1 MSEAYDWSWLRA
13 GVPAIDLDTYLAL
26 PEDLSRVIEVKD
38 GLLVHCDSPSPNHI
52 AIADVIEQS
61 LREAIRKRATGQ
73 PCLKAGGELDML
85 VSEVPFN
92 FRRPDAIVYRC
103 VEDHR
108 DKWKTKPTA
117 GDTLLVVEVVSPAT
131 VTADCVDKR
140 AEYARLGIEQYWI
153 VRMENN
159 DGRVKS
165 IEILRLNTAAVYVS
179 TETRFRSH
187 SPTAIAITDPLDVT
201 ITWDALD
208 ADLD

>member
-1 MSEAYDWSWLRA
+1 MRA
-13 GVPAIDLDTYLAL
+13 GVPGIDLETYSAM
-26 PEDLSRVIEVKD
+26 PEDVSRVIEVKD

-52 AIADVIEQS
+52 AIADVIKQA
-61 LREAIRKRATGQ
+61 LRAAIRKRSTGR
-73 PCLKAGGELDML
+73 PHLGAGGGLDML
-85 VSEVPFN
+85 ISEIPFN
-92 FRRPDAIVYRC
+92 IRRPDAIVYRRIR
-103 VEDHR
+103 DFR

-165 IEILRLNTAAVYVS
+165 IEILRLNTAGVYVS
-179 TETRFRSH
+179 AETRFRSH
-187 SPTAIAITDPLDVT
+187 DPLAIAITDPLDVT

>member
-1 MSEAYDWSWLRA
+1 MAM
-13 GVPAIDLDTYLAL
+13 
-26 PEDLSRVIEVKD
+26 PEDLARVIEVKD
-38 GLLVHCDSPSPNHI
+38 GLLVHRDSPSPNHI
-52 AIADVIEQS
+52 AIADAIKQC

-103 VEDHR
+103 IEDPR

-140 AEYARLGIEQYWI
+140 AEYAR
-153 VRMENN
+153 
-159 DGRVKS
+159 
-165 IEILRLNTAAVYVS
+165 
-179 TETRFRSH
+179 
-187 SPTAIAITDPLDVT
+187 AIAITDPLGVT

-208 ADLD
+208 GERISAAESRSRRPTSGESRL

>member
-13 GVPAIDLDTYLAL
+13 GVPEIDMDTYLAM

-38 GLLVHCDSPSPNHI
+38 GLPVHCESLSPNHI
-52 AIADVIEQS
+52 AITDAIKQS
-61 LREAIRKRATGQ
+61 LREAVRKRDHGQ
-73 PCLKAGGELDML
+73 PCLKASGELDML

-103 VEDHR
+103 IDDPR

-117 GDTLLVVEVVSPAT
+117 ADTLLVVEVVSPAT

-140 AEYARLGIEQYWI
+140 AEYTRLGIEQYWI

-165 IEILRLNTAAVYVS
+165 IEILRLNTAGVYVT

-187 SPTAIAITDPLDVT
+187 SPIAVAITDPLDVG

>member
-1 MSEAYDWSWLRA
+1 MSEEYDWSWLRA
-13 GVPAIDLDTYLAL
+13 GVPGIDLETYSAM
-26 PEDLSRVIEVKD
+26 PEDVSRVIEVKD

-52 AIADVIEQS
+52 AITDVIKQA
-61 LREAIRKRATGQ
+61 LRAAIRKRSTGR
-73 PCLKAGGELDML
+73 PHLGAGGGLDML
-85 VSEVPFN
+85 ISEIPFN
-92 FRRPDAIVYRC
+92 IRRPDAIVYRRIR
-103 VEDHR
+103 DSR

-165 IEILRLNTAAVYVS
+165 IEILRLNTAGVYVS
-179 TETRFRSH
+179 AETRFRSH
-187 SPTAIAITDPLDVT
+187 DPLAIAITDPLDVT

>member
-1 MSEAYDWSWLRA
+1 MPDGYDWSWLRA
-13 GVPAIDLDTYLAL
+13 GIPEIDLDTYLAM
-26 PEDLSRVIEVKD
+26 PEDLAQTIEVKD
-38 GLLVHCDSPSPNHI
+38 GMPVHCESPSPNHI
-52 AIADVIEQS
+52 AVTDTIKQA
-61 LREAIRKRATGQ
+61 LREAVRKRSPGL
-73 PCLKAGGELDML
+73 PCLKASGELDML

-103 VEDHR
+103 IDDPR

-117 GDTLLVVEVVSPAT
+117 TDTLLVVEVVSPAT
-131 VTADCVDKR
+131 VTMDCVDKR

-165 IEILRLNTAAVYVS
+165 IEILRLNSAGEYVV
-179 TETRFRSH
+179 TDTRFRAH
-187 SPTAIAITDPLDVT
+187 NPVAVAITDPLDVS

>member
-1 MSEAYDWSWLRA
+1 MSEEYDWSWLRA
-13 GVPAIDLDTYLAL
+13 GVPRIDLDTYLAM
-26 PEDLSRVIEVKD
+26 PEDLARVIEVKD
-38 GLLVHCDSPSPNHI
+38 GLLVHRDSPSPNHI
-52 AIADVIEQS
+52 ASADVIKQS

-73 PCLKAGGELDML
+73 PCLKASGELDML

-103 VEDHR
+103 IEDPR

-165 IEILRLNTAAVYVS
+165 IEILRLNTAGVYVS

-201 ITWDALD
+201 ITWNALD